1 MNDDVLQSI
10 DVQRRRTEKEK
21 LRQQQSRKMESGW
34 ADRQSNDYDRS
45 VSATNDNYMKDALSK
60 VRESKVTHSETLT
73 RMNGTWMHNQKMK
86 D

>member
-45 VSATNDNYMKDALSK
+45 VSATNDDYMKDALSK
-60 VRESKVTHSETLT
+60 VRESKVTHSEILT
-73 RMNGTWMHNQKMK
+73 RMNGKR
-86 D
+86 